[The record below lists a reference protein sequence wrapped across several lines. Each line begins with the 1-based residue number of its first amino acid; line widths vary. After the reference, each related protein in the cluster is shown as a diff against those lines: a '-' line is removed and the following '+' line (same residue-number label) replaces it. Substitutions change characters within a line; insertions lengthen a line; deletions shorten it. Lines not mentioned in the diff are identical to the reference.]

1 MQKTPDVM
9 EDMLDYVHR
18 LRRHTIGRRAFHV
31 KLSSLERHMREPYY
45 RRELASA
52 LRSLV
57 QNKGARLFALP
68 NADCVGITAEA
79 TLTDLT
85 ASMRDVYKRLNDSDL
100 LRSLDPVIGVNDWF
114 IEWFD
119 LEQDY
124 ADFATYT
131 QHLAGQLKG

>member
-1 MQKTPDVM
+1 MQNPPDIV

-18 LRRHTIGRRAFHV
+18 LRRHTIGRRAFHI
-31 KLSSLERHMREPYY
+31 KLSSLERHMHEPFY

-52 LRSLV
+52 LRPLV

-85 ASMRDVYKRLNDSDL
+85 ATTRDVFKRLNDSEL
-100 LRSLDPVIGVNDWF
+100 LQSLDPVIGVSDWF

-119 LEQDY
+119 LEKDF
-124 ADFATYT
+124 ADFSTYT
-131 QHLAGQLKG
+131 QHLVGKLKG